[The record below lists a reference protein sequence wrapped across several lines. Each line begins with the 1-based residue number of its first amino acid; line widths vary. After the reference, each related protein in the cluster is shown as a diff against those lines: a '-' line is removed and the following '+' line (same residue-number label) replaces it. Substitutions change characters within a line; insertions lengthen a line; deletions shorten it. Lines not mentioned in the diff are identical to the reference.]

1 MALNKNKKYTVTC
14 VDGAFDKDIQK
25 SGISGEIR
33 PYDAKMAEMTKCI
46 EELDRYDDFAAL
58 KIEPEVYEKS
68 GDGEYGIKRSHV
80 HSSVNSPQVIL
91 RHQQLAAA
99 QFLKELRGFGL
110 LADVVGSGKTF
121 EACTVLSELAVR
133 GKMKSLL
140 VVVPAQVYDDWI
152 EVLEKK
158 FGLGKGVLMS
168 VKNPDFGECEHLRES
183 GFIRPKRPVIVKAE
197 DFAEWKESAIKNVLF
212 DVVVVDE
219 AHHLCSEEGR
229 YAKAMKLLSLM
240 MVTKKKANS
249 TYCILLSATPH
260 SGNLDKMFRLWYF
273 IRCKG
278 GNPDDFDE
286 KDDKDRTADYAK
298 EKKYY
303 KENVCRGA
311 DTVAEF
317 ITAVKKYEIDNNYSE
332 QFAQYLK
339 SKKEEENFANGT
351 EGEKQILREDFLK
364 DNGYIRADILKR
376 VASAYHNGVLRTIM
390 IRQPNE
396 LSKTRYVFNRY
407 FFPLKNDVPRVIQV
421 QFDKGVNAEVDLQ
434 EINSDGAVRADG
446 KVYSLRD
453 YAEMTDKTGRVQ
465 ERYAELLVPAIL
477 GATGSF
483 ADKSIFDKKNSLRY
497 YWQQFARKSAAES
510 DNVFRFMPATG
521 DSYAYKLA
529 ELKYLLSQ
537 HAGERVL
544 VFFDYDLPRTSRGYR
559 QWEKVE
565 ADLLADEKF
574 AGRIIIGREDE
585 KQKAISDFAKRED
598 AVLVVEDSAFTEG
611 VNLQDSRII
620 INFQVT
626 PDPLAMDQRI
636 GRIFRLGQANDV
648 AIYSF
653 ADMNKLEG
661 FALAYFNTIGLL
673 SSNSGDAT
681 IIAGSNNERMVALR
695 CPACGKVALYSKQ
708 EYEYRKRKGLLYC
721 FAKKQ
726 CIQDDPKGTLM
737 EEINV
742 YEFKCSTCDTV
753 FARSIGD
760 GGYKC
765 ISKTEGERGTMCNS
779 GDKGDRDYYCSK
791 LCAMLHCSRFK
802 SEMDGKCAVINAYR
816 HNPHTTAVELATLC
830 ANCKYKAGCPAKCRF
845 GTDKESIAQCSV
857 CDYSECSP
865 KPHVISF
872 DEKWAAR
879 CPKCEDEGNKG
890 YLRPV
895 VARTFA
901 AYIRAA
907 WEFKHDNGESFCAN
921 LEKEADKV
929 ADIREMLSMDR

>member
-1 MALNKNKKYTVTC
+1 MNNTKKYTVRC
-14 VDGAFDKDIQK
+14 LDNAFDKDIQK
-25 SGISGEIR
+25 SGISGDIHAF
-33 PYDAKMAEMTKCI
+33 DSKMAEMTKCI
-46 EELDRYDDFAAL
+46 EELDRYDDFATL
-58 KIEPEVYEKS
+58 KIAPEIYEKQE
-68 GDGEYGIKRSHV
+68 GEDYGIKKSHV
-80 HSSVNSPQVIL
+80 HKSVNSRQVIL
-91 RHQQLAAA
+91 KHQQLAAA

-133 GKMKSLL
+133 GKMRSLLL
-140 VVVPAQVYDDWI
+140 VVPSQVYDNWVD
-152 EVLEKK
+152 VLENK
-158 FGLGKGVLMS
+158 FGLGKDVLMS
-168 VKNPDFGECEHLRES
+168 VTSPDFGECETINPG

-197 DFAEWKESAIKNVLF
+197 DFAEWRESAIKDVLF

-286 KDDKDRTADYAK
+286 KDDKDRTLEYAK
-298 EKKYY
+298 EKNYY
-303 KENVCRGA
+303 KQNVCRGA
-311 DTVAEF
+311 NTVAEF
-317 ITAVKKYEIDNNYSE
+317 ITAVKRFEIDNNYSE
-332 QFAQYLK
+332 EFNAYLK
-339 SKKEEENFANGT
+339 EKGEDKNFADYT
-351 EGEKQILREDFLK
+351 QGEKQVLRESFLK
-364 DNGYIRADILKR
+364 DNGQIRSEILKR

-396 LSKTRYVFNRY
+396 LSKTRFVFNRY
-407 FFPLKNDVPRVIQV
+407 FFPIKQNVGRVIDV
-421 QFDKGVNAEVDLQ
+421 KISKNKTVKVDLQ
-434 EINSDGAVRADG
+434 HLNDDKAVILDD
-446 KVYSLRD
+446 KTCSLKD
-453 YAEMTDKTGRVQ
+453 YVELTDKQFSQ
-465 ERYAELLVPAIL
+465 ERYAELLIPQIL

-483 ADKSIFDKKNSLRY
+483 GDKDIFDKKNSLRY
-497 YWQQFARKSAAES
+497 YWQQFARKSAGDS
-510 DNVFRFMPATG
+510 DNVFRFVPADG
-521 DSYAYKLA
+521 DSFEYKLV
-529 ELKYLLSQ
+529 ELKSVLRQ
-537 HAGERVL
+537 HKDERAL
-544 VFFDYDLPRTSRGYR
+544 IFFDYDLPKTSQGFR

-565 ADLLADEKF
+565 AELLKDQEF
-574 AGRIIIGREDE
+574 ASRVIVGKEDD
-585 KQKAISDFAKRED
+585 KQRAITEFAKKDD

-626 PDPLAMDQRI
+626 PDPLSMDQRI
-636 GRIFRLGQANDV
+636 GRIFRLGQASDV
-648 AIYSF
+648 EIYSF

-673 SSNSGDAT
+673 VSNSGDAT

-695 CPACGKVALYSKQ
+695 CPACGKVVLYSKD
-708 EYEYRKRKGLLYC
+708 EYETRKKKGLLYC

-726 CIQDDPKGTLM
+726 CIQDDPQGTLM

-742 YEFKCSTCDTV
+742 YEFQCGTCGTL
-753 FARSIGD
+753 FGRSVGE

-765 ISKTEGERGTMCNS
+765 ISKTDSDRGTMCNS
-779 GDKGDRDYYCSK
+779 GNKGDRDYYCSK
-791 LCAMLHCSRFK
+791 LCSMLHCSRFAN
-802 SEMDGKCAVINAYR
+802 EMKDKCAVINAYR
-816 HNPHTTAVELATLC
+816 YNPNLSAVELTNIC
-830 ANCKYKAGCPAKCRF
+830 ANCKYKASCPAKCRY

-857 CDYSECSP
+857 CEYSECVP
-865 KPHVISF
+865 KPHIISF
-872 DEKWAAR
+872 DEKWVAR
-879 CPKCEDEGNKG
+879 CPKCESEGNKG
-890 YLRPV
+890 YLHPV

-907 WEFKHDNGESFCAN
+907 WDFKHDNGESFCYN